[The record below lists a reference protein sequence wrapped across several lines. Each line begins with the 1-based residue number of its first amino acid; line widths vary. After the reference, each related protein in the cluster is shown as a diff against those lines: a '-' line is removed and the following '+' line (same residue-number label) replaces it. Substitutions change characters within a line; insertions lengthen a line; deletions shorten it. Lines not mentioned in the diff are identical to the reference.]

1 MTGVMTS
8 FTTRLHRTRGLPT
21 TDRGADTTGGG
32 ADARLFLTTY
42 AAGFV
47 FLFVLLG

>member
-1 MTGVMTS
+1 MTGVMTGS
-8 FTTRLHRTRGLPT
+8 ATRP
-21 TDRGADTTGGG
+21 DRPRALSTTGS
-32 ADARLFLTTY
+32 DARLFMTAY

>member
-1 MTGVMTS
+1 MTGVMTR
-8 FTTRLHRTRGLPT
+8 FATRPDQTPALPAT
-21 TDRGADTTGGG
+21 GRGAAATGG
-32 ADARLFLTTY
+32 DARLFLTTY

>member
-8 FTTRLHRTRGLPT
+8 FATRPDRTRALST
-21 TDRGADTTGGG
+21 ADRGTTGG
-32 ADARLFLTTY
+32 DARLFLTAY

>member
-1 MTGVMTS
+1 MTGVMTR
-8 FTTRLHRTRGLPT
+8 FATRPVRTPALSAA
-21 TDRGADTTGGG
+21 DRGVAATGGG
-32 ADARLFLTTY
+32 DMRLFLTAY